1 MQIAVI
7 IFLNLVVHK
16 TIRQFVKQILL
27 YFLSNRPP
35 GRFGGVADTDCERLT
50 EYGIETVPV
59 SARW

>member
-1 MQIAVI
+1 MRKNQQLVI
-7 IFLNLVVHK
+7 VLPEG
-16 TIRQFVKQILL
+16 
-27 YFLSNRPP
+27 NRPP